1 MEKYCS
7 RRSYVRSTAA
17 SPGRYNEM
25 GSNQQCEPST
35 NLSSGSMMH
44 LRSWYGICLINQT
57 VENVY
62 MYTVEHM
69 YVIISWSSKYNKI
82 SSYKEVVLQRVQSLI
97 QILLWFKCVRD
108 HTVILSLDCTI
119 SPEGGIKIQKIIN
132 PVETWKNSHPELYT
146 DFLRTGLYFLLFD
159 CQAIKAILFTGICD
173 VKLKMAR
180 LC

>member
-1 MEKYCS
+1 M
-7 RRSYVRSTAA
+7 
-17 SPGRYNEM
+17 YNSILWKNIALEDPM
-25 GSNQQCEPST
+25 YAVLLHRLGDIMKWAQTDSVSHQLISVV
-35 NLSSGSMMH
+35 GSMMH
-44 LRSWYGICLINQT
+44 LRSWYGICLIDQT

-146 DFLRTGLYFLLFD
+146 DFLRTGLYFLLFV
-159 CQAIKAILFTGICD
+159 CFLNKVLLIYNN
-173 VKLKMAR
+173 
-180 LC
+180 